1 MVKSF
6 HFPSCRS
13 APYLLEPGYYS
24 PRFCVDAYD
33 GDPQHKQKMAKS
45 AKSYYRSCRHTIPY
59 CPTVDD
65 KKEKSEVKLS
75 LLEESKEEEEGLVDP
90 EELQC
95 IQRAA
100 LERAKL
106 GLPPKNTLSALSLSR
121 TYQEQQKNAAYNAS
135 LGVLVKCVDVLELV
149 FAEDISLEWLFHEDG
164 DDSDNDVVDG
174 DPVHKQ
180 TGFRPQLSSYYP
192 YLPDRLLEGRG
203 PMDVGVYVNIPSNG
217 KKNADLDVE
226 DVHSPRSSGNGAG
239 TGEEKRAFVPSKI
252 ALFLCPGEV
261 MVEKSV
267 KSVNSRTKRY
277 KYSKS
282 LLKEIMLGAFGGD
295 TGVKYISYTIGFV
308 DATGR
313 KRLVYLN
320 FLRAQRCSFVSV
332 CDLCENSLKYV

>member
-1 MVKSF
+1 M
-6 HFPSCRS
+6 
-13 APYLLEPGYYS
+13 
-24 PRFCVDAYD
+24 DAYD

-45 AKSYYRSCRHTIPY
+45 AKSYYRSCRHTIPL

-65 KKEKSEVKLS
+65 RKEKNEVKVS
-75 LLEESKEEEEGLVDP
+75 LLEESKEEEEGLDPVDP
-90 EELQC
+90 EEMQC

-100 LERAKL
+100 LERATL
-106 GLPPKNTLSALSLSR
+106 GLPPKVPSSAFSR
-121 TYQEQQKNAAYNAS
+121 SKADEEQQKKNAAYNAS

-164 DDSDNDVVDG
+164 DDSDNDVADG

-203 PMDVGVYVNIPSNG
+203 SMDVGVYVNVPSNG
-217 KKNADLDVE
+217 KKNVDADVDV
-226 DVHSPRSSGNGAG
+226 DVDGVNRHSSNDGA
-239 TGEEKRAFVPSKI
+239 GEEKGAFVPSKI

-267 KSVNSRTKRY
+267 KSVNARTKRY

-295 TGVKYISYTIGFV
+295 SGVKYISYTIGFV

-313 KRLVYLN
+313 SR
-320 FLRAQRCSFVSV
+320 
-332 CDLCENSLKYV
+332 

>member
-1 MVKSF
+1 M
-6 HFPSCRS
+6 
-13 APYLLEPGYYS
+13 
-24 PRFCVDAYD
+24 DAYD

-45 AKSYYRSCRHTIPY
+45 AKSYYRSCRHTISL

-65 KKEKSEVKLS
+65 RKEKNEVKVS
-75 LLEESKEEEEGLVDP
+75 LLEESKEEEEGLDPVDP
-90 EELQC
+90 EEMQC

-100 LERAKL
+100 LERATL
-106 GLPPKNTLSALSLSR
+106 GLPPKDPPFAFSR
-121 TYQEQQKNAAYNAS
+121 SKADEEQRKNAAYNAS

-164 DDSDNDVVDG
+164 DDSDNDVADG

-203 PMDVGVYVNIPSNG
+203 PMDVGVYVNVPSNG
-217 KKNADLDVE
+217 KKNADLDV
-226 DVHSPRSSGNGAG
+226 DVEGVNRRSSNDGA
-239 TGEEKRAFVPSKI
+239 GEEKSAFVPSKI

-313 KRLVYLN
+313 KR
-320 FLRAQRCSFVSV
+320 
-332 CDLCENSLKYV
+332 

>member
-1 MVKSF
+1 M
-6 HFPSCRS
+6 
-13 APYLLEPGYYS
+13 
-24 PRFCVDAYD
+24 
-33 GDPQHKQKMAKS
+33 
-45 AKSYYRSCRHTIPY
+45 
-59 CPTVDD
+59 
-65 KKEKSEVKLS
+65 
-75 LLEESKEEEEGLVDP
+75 EESKEEEEGLVDP

-106 GLPPKNTLSALSLSR
+106 GLPPKEMPLALSLSKAF
-121 TYQEQQKNAAYNAS
+121 QEQQKNAAYNAS

-164 DDSDNDVVDG
+164 DDSDNDIVDG
-174 DPVHKQ
+174 DPVHKL

-217 KKNADLDVE
+217 KKIADLDVE
-226 DVHSPRSSGNGAG
+226 DVNSPRSSGNGAG
-239 TGEEKRAFVPSKI
+239 EGKSAFVPSKI

-282 LLKEIMLGAFGGD
+282 LLKEVMLGAFGGD

-320 FLRAQRCSFVSV
+320 FARAHVVRLFPCVTPVKQVVLSVHFIVLFCRFLRI
-332 CDLCENSLKYV
+332 